1 MLSDMARGVLEK
13 NEMGVFTTFRR
24 DGGAQMSVVTCGLY
38 GNGMAFGA
46 ERHRAKVLNVKRNPK
61 CSLLISQRDWW
72 GYVVLEGRA
81 ELIDD
86 ENTDAEE
93 LRVALRDVYRSAAH
107 KEHPNWQEFDEVMK
121 AERRAVVIVVPERV
135 YGSAL

>member
-1 MLSDMARGVLEK
+1 MLSDMARGFLEK

-38 GNGMAFGA
+38 GKGMAFTA
-46 ERHRAKVLNVKRNPK
+46 DRNRAKMLNVKRNPK

-72 GYVVLEGRA
+72 GYVVLEGQA
-81 ELIDD
+81 EIIGED
-86 ENTDAEE
+86 NTGPEE

-107 KEHPNWQEFDEVMK
+107 KDHPDWDEYDAVMK
-121 AERRAVVIVVPERV
+121 ADRREIIVVVPERV